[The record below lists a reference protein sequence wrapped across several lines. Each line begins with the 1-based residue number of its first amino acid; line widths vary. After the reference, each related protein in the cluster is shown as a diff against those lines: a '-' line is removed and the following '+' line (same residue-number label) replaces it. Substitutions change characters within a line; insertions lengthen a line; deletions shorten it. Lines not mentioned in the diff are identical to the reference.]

1 VAEALRDRFDRE
13 GQAELDSALQ
23 ADREESIRVA
33 EAFLPFTAPLL
44 GQADW

>member
-13 GQAELDSALQ
+13 DQAELDSALQ

-33 EAFLPFTAPLL
+33 EAFLPFAAALL
-44 GQADW
+44 DQAEW